1 MLKVIREIK
10 ENNISVILNRV
21 HRLPKNEDSKID
33 EPFKQ
38 AKILSDNNIL
48 FSFSYAGDMEAMG
61 SRNLPFTAGT
71 AVSYG
76 LNYEQAIKALT
87 LNTAKIL
94 GIDKKEPSKEIVK
107 QEFKPAV
114 PRREDDKKEDVDND
128 YKYSRENY
136 YNLIERGQEAIDGI
150 LDIAREGQ
158 HPRAYEVA
166 GQLIGQ
172 VAGTVDKLQDLQ
184 KKLKDL
190 KELPK
195 TANANIK
202 NALFVGSTAELQ
214 KMLNKKTVETNSE
227 RKKENENFE
236 GKNITPEKTNTKD

>member
-1 MLKVIREIK
+1 MSKLEDKV
-10 ENNISVILNRV
+10 
-21 HRLPKNEDSKID
+21 NE
-33 EPFKQ
+33 
-38 AKILSDNNIL
+38 
-48 FSFSYAGDMEAMG
+48 
-61 SRNLPFTAGT
+61 
-71 AVSYG
+71 
-76 LNYEQAIKALT
+76 
-87 LNTAKIL
+87 IL
-94 GIDKKEPSKEIVK
+94 GIDKKEPVETK
-107 QEFKPAV
+107 EFKAPV
-114 PRREDDKKEDVDND
+114 PRKEDKESPDIDND

-136 YNLIERGQEAIDGI
+136 YNLIERGQEAIEGI

-195 TANANIK
+195 TANQNIK

-214 KMLNKKTVETNSE
+214 KMLKKDETIES
-227 RKKENENFE
+227 
-236 GKNITPEKTNTKD
+236 KNISPEQDDTEDK